1 MCPAEVRSEEQLLT
15 ARSIG
20 KAASS
25 KCRRDQS
32 AQNREKSCRM
42 FKFWIHGRTLSTIT
56 CVDTTRPR
64 MSPPPR
70 PRDRDPGYKPKWN
83 DPCPCGWGR
92 TFQTCCRPRLPG
104 SDKIT
109 KAWRQAAKA
118 GDWEEALVLVRAD
131 VAQYVIWHRRH
142 TIPGLRHPDLPVDI
156 FGVDVEALSAHVGSL
171 IQVLYRLDRLN
182 QAPAILAKLRPAI
195 ADERWHRKIVY
206 HRAFTTLLTGD
217 RAKARLELVEAG
229 PITADEEDV
238 DLLQIHIDL
247 NGSRLGFTERQALYK
262 RVGEITRS
270 RADRLQYGGAAAF
283 DVLLLGDEKGGR
295 DAVVATVAL
304 GRELEAEKS
313 LSSTAEYW
321 LCRSLETLAVLD
333 QDKATFDEL
342 IGRLTSLLARGEW
355 TETGRADLL
364 RNRGDA
370 YRQAGDFKLA
380 MDDYR
385 ASLRLVELGIV
396 QVFLAECLYRD
407 GFVAEALEL
416 IRTVPVDRLSAA
428 EVADHAFVYYYI
440 ARASKDGVAWREAD
454 QRLRAAVT
462 PHPYFQGVRLQYLID
477 VQDALTALAASKE
490 PVKLGPVMGG
500 LAMVSRYLIL
510 QPNFGGLG
518 VNINNMIDDA
528 VELAEKKARGELP

>member
-1 MCPAEVRSEEQLLT
+1 MSRPPTPR
-15 ARSIG
+15 
-20 KAASS
+20 
-25 KCRRDQS
+25 
-32 AQNREKSCRM
+32 
-42 FKFWIHGRTLSTIT
+42 GRA
-56 CVDTTRPR
+56 PYY
-64 MSPPPR
+64 M
-70 PRDRDPGYKPKWN
+70 PKWN
-83 DPCPCGWGR
+83 DPCPCGRGR
-92 TFQTCCRPRLPG
+92 AFQTCCRPRLPG
-104 SDKIT
+104 ADKIT
-109 KAWRQAAKA
+109 KAWREAAEA
-118 GDWEEALVLVRAD
+118 GDWEEALLLVRAD

-142 TIPGLRHPDLPVDI
+142 TIPGLQHPDLPVDM
-156 FGVDVEALSAHVGSL
+156 FGVDVEALSAHVGNL

-182 QAPAILAKLRPAI
+182 QVPAILVKLRPAI
-195 ADERWHRKIVY
+195 ADERWRRKIVY
-206 HRAFTTLLTGD
+206 HRALATLLTGG
-217 RAKARLELVEAG
+217 RERARLELEEAG
-229 PITADEEDV
+229 PITADEDDL
-238 DLLQIHIDL
+238 DLLQIQVDL

-262 RVGEITRS
+262 RVTEITRS
-270 RADRLQYGGAAAF
+270 RADRLQYRGAAAF

-295 DAVVATVAL
+295 DAVVATIAL
-304 GRELEAEKS
+304 GRELEAQKP

-333 QDKATFDEL
+333 QDRTTFNEL
-342 IGRLTSLLARGEW
+342 IERLTRLLTAGAW

-380 MDDYR
+380 IDDYR

-416 IRTVPVDRLSAA
+416 IRTVPVDHLSAD

-440 ARASKDGVAWREAD
+440 ARASNDAVALHEAD

-490 PVKLGPVMGG
+490 PVKLGAVMGG
-500 LAMVSRYLIL
+500 LAKVSRYLIL
-510 QPNFGGLG
+510 QPNFGGVG